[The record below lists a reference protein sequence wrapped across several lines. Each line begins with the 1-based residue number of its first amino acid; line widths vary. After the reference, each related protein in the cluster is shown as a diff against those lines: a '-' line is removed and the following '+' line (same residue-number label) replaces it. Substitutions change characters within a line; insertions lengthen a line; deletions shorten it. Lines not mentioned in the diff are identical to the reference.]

1 MPPKK
6 RHRSPVDV
14 RQLLRAT
21 ASSMWTTLAE
31 SAANERPDHKGIP
44 REAHVRQFLRERLP
58 PKWGVTRGHVFFAG
72 DETTREFDVIVYD
85 AQNCPRWTLGN
96 GEDPRRL
103 VPLEAVIGVIE
114 VKSTLDDRT
123 LAKAVAKIGEFD
135 SLLDQGATESGYRP
149 FRHIFAFE
157 LDRATDFGGWRAPCL
172 ALSRYAGARCQ
183 PDGIFVLDDHFSVLV
198 REHGVG
204 HVFGLHRGQTPA
216 EVLQSSWDIQ
226 NEEIRRDIELD
237 DSYCLDYF
245 TTAAVDGLL
254 LLAFLTFVIQR
265 ASAYQPT
272 NVDYADL
279 FCRWGGPA
287 LGGLMNFRSDDSD
300 HVPVEF

>member
-1 MPPKK
+1 MIERKPCTTAEMK
-6 RHRSPVDV
+6 
-14 RQLLRAT
+14 LLKAGALIADR
-21 ASSMWTTLAE
+21 
-31 SAANERPDHKGIP
+31 RPS
-44 REAHVRQFLRERLP
+44 
-58 PKWGVTRGHVFFAG
+58 G
-72 DETTREFDVIVYD
+72 DELAFTHAVLCQVGLPRSEVEGREFMRQSGD
-85 AQNCPRWTLGN
+85 AWVN
-96 GEDPRRL
+96 
-103 VPLEAVIGVIE
+103 IGVIE